1 MVGKAA
7 DHHVRHRRLGGNAT
21 FDQSRRRRLL
31 HHNARATAAG
41 KFGSARDQHAVLR
54 RDYVEPL
61 GTVLAD
67 LHHLCLA
74 AGTRRVQRRQHR
86 LDAWQ
91 MGRQCPTA
99 GTPFLSPFAPQPRIV
114 LLGFRFDLG
123 DRCFEVLQTQRQL
136 FCGQPL
142 RFPSELHPAQL
153 QQQGVQPLIA
163 HRQRVAL
170 SNRRITLRGGGIAR
184 CNSRVAFRY
193 DRQNQ
198 GPQCLGVGRQ
208 FIGCTRNDARHA
220 DNSMPPRSAWE
231 SVSLPARASN
241 RGHRIVLRTPAP
253 TAS

>member
-1 MVGKAA
+1 MPPSIS
-7 DHHVRHRRLGGNAT
+7 RGGAGCC
-21 FDQSRRRRLL
+21 
-31 HHNARATAAG
+31 ARATAAG
-41 KFGSARDQHAVLR
+41 KFGSARDQYAVLR

-61 GTVLAD
+61 GAVLAD

-114 LLGFRFDLG
+114 PLGFGLDLG
-123 DRCFEVLQTQRQL
+123 DRCLEILQTQRQML
-136 FCGQPL
+136 GRQPL
-142 RFPSELHPAQL
+142 RLPSELHPAQL
-153 QQQGVQPLIA
+153 QQQSAQPLIA

-170 SNRRITLRGGGIAR
+170 SNRRITLRRRGIAR
-184 CNSRVAFRY
+184 GNGSIAFRY

-208 FIGCTRNDARHA
+208 LIGCIRNDARHA
-220 DNSMPPRSAWE
+220 GDSMPPRSVWE
-231 SVSLPARASN
+231 SVSLPAHASN
-241 RGHRIVLRTPAP
+241 RGHRIVPRTPAP